1 MNYGDVVTCD
11 GKNYIVVGYYVKDF
25 NTFFQRFVNLS
36 GMLLLVTLNKN
47 CDINELSIFQFIM
60 SYRVKKTEINKK
72 SDLDIYLTKLRMLGQ
87 SVPDVFL
94 FKDFQRFKEIES
106 ERFKEDYFN
115 LLEVEK
121 GELCRISGLNMYFF
135 GFRKSDVKVYMAS
148 PLFIPQ
154 KPRMYFG
161 TFDIW
166 HHLQMKKAYYAEEEF
181 IRLGSVYQDDE
192 SVKVSDAFLSYKE
205 MKKIYG

>member
-1 MNYGDVVTCD
+1 MNYGDIVTCD

-25 NTFFQRFVNLS
+25 NSFFQRFVNLS

-60 SYRVKKTEINKK
+60 SYRVKKTKINKK
-72 SDLDIYLTKLRMLGQ
+72 SDLDVYLTKLRMLGQ
-87 SVPDVFL
+87 GVPDVFL

-115 LLEVEK
+115 LLDVEK

-135 GFRKSDVKVYMAS
+135 GFRKTDVETYLTSAAYT
-148 PLFIPQ
+148 
-154 KPRMYFG
+154 PRRPKMFFG
-161 TFDIW
+161 QNDVW
-166 HHLQMKKAYYAEEEF
+166 GYGYMKKAYYAEEEF

-192 SVKVSDAFLSYKE
+192 QIKVSDAFLSYKE